1 MLTNIVEFII
11 FTYENLINYSH
22 IIIDKKFFF
31 VLGILKTKTNFIN
44 YAMNINELKKRKIFT
59 L

>member
-22 IIIDKKFFF
+22 IIIDKKFYF
-31 VLGILKTKTNFIN
+31 VLGIFKNKNKLYRLYYEYK
-44 YAMNINELKKRKIFT
+44 
-59 L
+59 